1 MMDREAI
8 SRQLPIE
15 AWRFEL
21 VVFLGLFF
29 SIAAV
34 DAVSELHKIGHP
46 IAELLIRALITAAII
61 SGVLHATRG
70 KGKRA
75 G

>member
-1 MMDREAI
+1 MMEREATSSQI
-8 SRQLPIE
+8 PLE
-15 AWRFEL
+15 TWRFEL
-21 VVFLGLFF
+21 LVFVGLFF
-29 SIAAV
+29 SIASV

-61 SGVLHATRG
+61 SGVLHARRA
-70 KGKRA
+70 KGKRT